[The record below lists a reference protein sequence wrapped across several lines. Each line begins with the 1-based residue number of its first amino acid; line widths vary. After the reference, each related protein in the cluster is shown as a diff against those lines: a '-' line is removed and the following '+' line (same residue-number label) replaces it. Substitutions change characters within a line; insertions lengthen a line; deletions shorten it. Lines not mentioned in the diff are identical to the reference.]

1 MSRELEILARN
12 HKKWIE
18 MIKGMGCN
26 PADAEDMVQDSYIRM
41 HKYISSGTDI
51 SYNNDDVNTWY
62 FYLTLRSV
70 YFGSK
75 EKKSV
80 SNFSDEFNI
89 DLMYDEIYSKYEE
102 LNLTDNNCGFDDLI
116 EKIFKEVN
124 SWDFYH
130 KNMFIAYFT
139 TDSSLRKIS
148 SKTNIGTNS
157 IYNSTK
163 KYKEIIKNKFQEDY
177 DNYIKNK

>member
-1 MSRELEILARN
+1 MSRELEILSLN

-18 MIKGMGCN
+18 IVKSMGCN
-26 PADAEDMVQDSYIRM
+26 PSEAEDVVQDAYIRM
-41 HKYISSGTDI
+41 HKYISNGTDV

-75 EKKSV
+75 DKKIV
-80 SNFSDEFNI
+80 SNFSDEFNV
-89 DLMYDEIYSKYEE
+89 DLIYDTVSDKYDELMMSK
-102 LNLTDNNCGFDDLI
+102 NNCDFDELI

-139 TDSSLRKIS
+139 TDSSLRNIS
-148 SKTNIGTNS
+148 SKTNIGVNS

-163 KYKEIIKNKFQEDY
+163 KYREIIKNKFQEDY
-177 DNYIKNK
+177 DKYIKNK

>member
-1 MSRELEILARN
+1 MSRELEILAKN

-18 MIKGMGCN
+18 MVKGMGCN
-26 PADAEDMVQDSYIRM
+26 ASKAEDIVQDSYIRM
-41 HKYISSGTDI
+41 HKYISGGTDI

-70 YFGSK
+70 YLGSK

-80 SNFSDEFNI
+80 DNFTEEFNI
-89 DLMYDEIYSKYEE
+89 DLLYDELQHQYNE
-102 LNLTDNNCGFDDLI
+102 LSPIVSHCDFDNLI

-124 SWDFYH
+124 SWEFYH

-139 TDSSLRKIS
+139 TNSSLRKIS

-163 KYKEIIKNKFQEDY
+163 KYKEIIKNKFQQDY